1 VEAQEDRIDDDK
13 ADSEAGD
20 LDDSIDV
27 LLEESSDQWAAD
39 DGMEVLVLGDKAE
52 LYKDTFEETFS
63 SLFFSDIL
71 I

>member
-1 VEAQEDRIDDDK
+1 MEALEDRIDDDK

-52 LYKDTFEETFS
+52 LYKDTFEVTFS

>member
-1 VEAQEDRIDDDK
+1 MEAQEDRIDDDK

-27 LLEESSDQWAAD
+27 LLEESSDQWVAD